1 VISGVVLAAGTGSRF
16 GGTKQ
21 LMSVGGR
28 PLAQHAV
35 DALAAGGVDELLV
48 ITGHDADAVEAALVL
63 PDRGRFVRNPEYAKG
78 MSTSLGAAF
87 HAIGDASQAAVILM
101 ADQPGVGAD
110 VVRALITRFLQTR
123 KQIVRAV
130 FRDGPGPALLS
141 REIYAEA
148 GHLHGDVG
156 ARILMAS
163 HPEWLE
169 DVAVDADAPRDVD
182 TREDLAR
189 LAPAA
194 DEPA

>member
-1 VISGVVLAAGTGSRF
+1 MISGVVLAAGTGSRF

-21 LMSVGGR
+21 LTSVAGR

-35 DALAAGGVDELLV
+35 DALTAAEMDELLV
-48 ITGHDADAVEAALVL
+48 ITGHDADAVEAALEL
-63 PDRGRFVRNPEYAKG
+63 PPQGRFVRNPDYAKG

-87 HAIGDASQAAVILM
+87 HEVGEGSQAAVILM

-110 VVRALITRFLQTR
+110 VVRALVARFLQTR
-123 KQIVRAV
+123 KQIVRAT

-163 HPEWLE
+163 HPEWVE
-169 DVAVDADAPRDVD
+169 DVPIAADAPRDVD
-182 TREDLAR
+182 TQEDLAD
-189 LAPAA
+189 L
-194 DEPA
+194 EPAPDAPS

>member
-21 LMSVGGR
+21 LTSVAGR

-35 DALAAGGVDELLV
+35 DALTGAGVDELLV

-63 PDRGRFVRNPEYAKG
+63 PEQGRYVRNPEYAKG

-87 HAIGDASQAAVILM
+87 HAIGEPSQAAVILM
-101 ADQPGVGAD
+101 ADQPGIGVD

-123 KQIVRAV
+123 KQIVRAS

-163 HPEWLE
+163 HPEWVE
-169 DVAVDADAPRDVD
+169 DVAIEADSPRDID
-182 TREDLAR
+182 TPEDLAGLVR
-189 LAPAA
+189 DPP
-194 DEPA
+194 D

>member
-1 VISGVVLAAGTGSRF
+1 MISGVVLAAGTGSRF

-21 LMSVGGR
+21 LADVDGR

-35 DALAAGGVDELLV
+35 DALAEAGVDEVLV
-48 ITGHDADAVEAALVL
+48 ITGHDADAVETAIVL
-63 PDRGRFVRNPEYAKG
+63 PASGRFVRNPEYAKG

-87 HAIGDASQAAVILM
+87 HAIGEPSQAAVILM

-110 VVRALITRFLQTR
+110 VVRALVARFLQTR
-123 KQIVRAV
+123 KQIVRASY
-130 FRDGPGPALLS
+130 RDGPGPALLS

-163 HPEWLE
+163 HPEWIE
-169 DVAVDADAPRDVD
+169 DVAIDADAPRDVD
-182 TREDLAR
+182 TPQDLEN
-189 LAPAA
+189 LGWGEGAA
-194 DEPA
+194 

>member
-1 VISGVVLAAGTGSRF
+1 MISGVVLAAGTGSRF

-21 LMSVGGR
+21 VVAFDGR
-28 PLAQHAV
+28 PLAQHVV
-35 DALAAGGVDELLV
+35 DTLTAAGVDELLV

-63 PDRGRFVRNPEYAKG
+63 PPHGRFVRNRDYANG

-87 HAIGDASQAAVILM
+87 HAIAEPSQAAVILM

-110 VVRALITRFLQTR
+110 VVRALVTRFLQTR
-123 KQIVRAV
+123 KQIVRAT

-163 HPEWLE
+163 HPEWVE
-169 DVAVDADAPRDVD
+169 DVAIDAEAPRDVD
-182 TREDLAR
+182 TREDLTN
-189 LAPAA
+189 LGPN
-194 DEPA
+194 DVP